1 MSTGSSVE
9 TSMSEQKEEKTA
21 TEKAGGRKAMAFY
34 ATLAC
39 CFALALLDKAH
50 TEVLGLID
58 TLFLVY
64 AGSNVLSK
72 RTPKAQDKPNE
83 TTPKPT
89 LEKP

>member
-1 MSTGSSVE
+1 
-9 TSMSEQKEEKTA
+9 MSEKNSEKTT
-21 TEKAGGRKAMAFY
+21 TEKVGGRKAAAFY

-39 CFALALLDKAH
+39 CLLLALLDKAH

-72 RTPKAQDKPNE
+72 RKTKEDQPQLATQPQ
-83 TTPKPT
+83 PT
-89 LEKP
+89 DSLEKP

>member
-1 MSTGSSVE
+1 
-9 TSMSEQKEEKTA
+9 MSEKSEKTV
-21 TEKAGGRKAMAFY
+21 TEKAGGRKAAAFY

-39 CFALALLDKAH
+39 CLLLALLDKAH

-72 RTPKAQDKPNE
+72 RKGKESPQPTAQ
-83 TTPKPT
+83 PT
-89 LEKP
+89 AQPPTQPQPIDSLEQP

>member
-1 MSTGSSVE
+1 MVI
-9 TSMSEQKEEKTA
+9 SMSEQKDEKTA

-39 CFALALLDKAH
+39 CLLLALLDKAH

-72 RTPKAQDKPNE
+72 RTPKDKP
-83 TTPKPT
+83 TTPKP